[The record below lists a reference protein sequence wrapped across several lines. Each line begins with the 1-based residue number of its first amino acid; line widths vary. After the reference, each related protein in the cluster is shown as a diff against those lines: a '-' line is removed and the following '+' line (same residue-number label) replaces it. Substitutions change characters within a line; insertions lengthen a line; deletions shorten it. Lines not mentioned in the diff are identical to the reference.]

1 MAPAQRIVYTVE
13 MLMGETRISVSVVT
27 VEFRPKGG
35 GTHLIFTEQVASST
49 ATRILPG
56 AGRAPADFW
65 TP

>member
-1 MAPAQRIVYTVE
+1 
-13 MLMGETRISVSVVT
+13 MGETRISVSVVT